1 MSDKFLE
8 ILQRKRDSKKQ
19 YNLESIVIEGKTF
32 VNVPSVRDSK
42 TGNSLGFSS
51 KVIDELYRLLDQNL
65 TDSVIDFSKQSC
77 I

>member
-8 ILQRKRDSKKQ
+8 ILQCKRNSKRQ
-19 YNLESIVIEGKTF
+19 YNLESIVIDGKTF
-32 VNVPSVRDSK
+32 VNVPAVRDSK

-51 KVIDELYRLLDQNL
+51 KVIDELYRLLDQQL
-65 TDSVIDFSKQSC
+65 ADDVIDFSKYCC

>member
-19 YNLESIVIEGKTF
+19 YNLELIIIEGKTF
-32 VNVPSVRDSK
+32 LNVPAVIDSK

-65 TDSVIDFSKQSC
+65 TDTVVDFSKHSC